1 MIRTG
6 YPRTP
11 TVFCPMQTFY
21 VKTKV
26 CSGEG
31 AMDILE
37 SFHGRNAVIFTD
49 TFMVKSGVAARVAEK
64 LSGCANVRV
73 FDEIKPDPPIELV
86 ASGLRFLLEANAD
99 LVVALGGGSSIDA
112 AKATIL
118 MAKRSGAK
126 DGISLIAIPTTS
138 GTGSEVTSFAVI
150 TDREKGVKYPLV
162 DEELLPDYAIMDPA
176 LVVSAPPR
184 ITADTGFDVITHAL
198 EAYISVGANDYSDA
212 LAEKALELA
221 FAYLPRAYADGADL
235 VAREKMHTASCLA
248 GMAFNA
254 VSLGINHGIAHQ
266 LGARFHIPHGRANAM
281 LLPHVVRFNANL
293 SANFGAKEETAAS
306 LRIAHIARRIGLSGD
321 DTNAL
326 VLALIRHLFYLLKMT
341 ETPVTLADA
350 GVSKEAYE
358 AARSA
363 MIDAALKDA
372 CTATNPRPVTSDDIA
387 EILAGLAKW

>member
-1 MIRTG
+1 MER
-6 YPRTP
+6 R
-11 TVFCPMQTFY
+11 FFPMQTFY
-21 VKTKV
+21 VKPKV
-26 CSGEG
+26 CSGDG
-31 AMDILE
+31 AMDIL
-37 SFHGRNAVIFTD
+37 SNFHGKNAVIFTD
-49 TFMVKSGVAARVAEK
+49 AFMVKSGAAARVAEK
-64 LSGCANVRV
+64 LSNCADVRI
-73 FDEIKPDPPIELV
+73 FDAIKPDPPIELV
-86 ASGLRFLLEANAD
+86 ADGLKFLLDANAD

-162 DEELLPDYAIMDPA
+162 DEALLPDYAIMDPS

-198 EAYISVGANDYSDA
+198 VAYVSVGANDYSDA

-221 FAYLPRAYADGADL
+221 FQYLPKAYANGQDL
-235 VAREKMHTASCLA
+235 EAREKMHTASCLA

-293 SANFGAKEETAAS
+293 DANFGAKQDTTAS
-306 LRIAHIARRIGLSGD
+306 LRYAHLARRIGLSGA

-326 VLALIRHLFYLLKMT
+326 VLALIRHMFYMLKMT
-341 ETPVTLADA
+341 ETPATLKDA
-350 GVSKEAYE
+350 GVTKEAYE
-358 AARSA
+358 SVKAA

-372 CTATNPRPVTSDDIA
+372 CTATNPRPLDEDDVA
-387 EILAGLAKW
+387 SILAGLAKW

>member
-1 MIRTG
+1 
-6 YPRTP
+6 
-11 TVFCPMQTFY
+11 MQTFY
-21 VKTKV
+21 VKPKV
-26 CSGEG
+26 CSGDG
-31 AMDILE
+31 AMDIL
-37 SFHGRNAVIFTD
+37 SNFHGKNAVIFTD
-49 TFMVKSGVAARVAEK
+49 AFMVKSGVAARVAAK
-64 LSGCANVRV
+64 LSNCADVRI

-86 ASGLRFLLEANAD
+86 ASGLQFLLDANAD

-162 DEELLPDYAIMDPA
+162 DEALLPDYAIMDPA

-198 EAYISVGANDYSDA
+198 EAYVSTGANDYSDA

-221 FAYLPRAYADGADL
+221 FQYLPKAYADGQDL
-235 VAREKMHTASCLA
+235 EAREKMHTASCLA

-254 VSLGINHGIAHQ
+254 VSLGVNHGIAHQ

-293 SANFGAKEETAAS
+293 DANFGAKQETTAS
-306 LRIAHIARRIGLSGD
+306 LRYAHIARRIGLSGD

-326 VLALIRHLFYLLKMT
+326 VLAFIRHMFYMLKMT
-341 ETPVTLADA
+341 ETPASLKEA
-350 GVSKEAYE
+350 GVTMEAYE
-358 AARSA
+358 AVKAA

-372 CTATNPRPVTSDDIA
+372 CTATNPRPLDEDDVA
-387 EILAGLAKW
+387 SILAGLAKW

>member
-1 MIRTG
+1 MER
-6 YPRTP
+6 R
-11 TVFCPMQTFY
+11 FFPMQTFY
-21 VKTKV
+21 VKPKV
-26 CSGEG
+26 CSGDG
-31 AMDILE
+31 AMGIL
-37 SFHGRNAVIFTD
+37 SNFHGKNAVIFTD
-49 TFMVKSGVAARVAEK
+49 AFMVKSGAAARVAEK
-64 LSGCANVRV
+64 LSNCADVRI
-73 FDEIKPDPPIELV
+73 FDAIKPDPPIELV
-86 ASGLRFLLEANAD
+86 ADGLKFLLDANAD

-162 DEELLPDYAIMDPA
+162 DEALLPDYAIMDPS

-198 EAYISVGANDYSDA
+198 EAYVSVGANDYSDA

-221 FAYLPRAYADGADL
+221 FQYLPKAYANGQDL
-235 VAREKMHTASCLA
+235 EAREKMHTASCLA

-293 SANFGAKEETAAS
+293 DANFGAKQETTAS
-306 LRIAHIARRIGLSGD
+306 LRYAHIARRIGLSGD

-326 VLALIRHLFYLLKMT
+326 VLALIRHMFYMLKMT
-341 ETPVTLADA
+341 ETPATLKDA
-350 GVSKEAYE
+350 GVTKEAYE
-358 AARSA
+358 SVKVA

-372 CTATNPRPVTSDDIA
+372 CTATNPRPLDEDDVA
-387 EILAGLAKW
+387 SILAGLAKW

>member
-1 MIRTG
+1 MER
-6 YPRTP
+6 R
-11 TVFCPMQTFY
+11 FFPMQTFY
-21 VKTKV
+21 VKPKV
-26 CSGEG
+26 CSGDG
-31 AMDILE
+31 AMDIL
-37 SFHGRNAVIFTD
+37 SNFHGKNAVIFTD
-49 TFMVKSGVAARVAEK
+49 AFMVKSGAAARVAEK
-64 LSGCANVRV
+64 LSNCADVRI
-73 FDEIKPDPPIELV
+73 FDAIKPDPPIELV
-86 ASGLRFLLEANAD
+86 ADGLKFLLDANAD

-162 DEELLPDYAIMDPA
+162 DEALLPDYAIMDPS

-198 EAYISVGANDYSDA
+198 EAYVSVGANDYSDA

-221 FAYLPRAYADGADL
+221 FQYLPKAYANGQDL
-235 VAREKMHTASCLA
+235 EAREKMHTASCLA

-293 SANFGAKEETAAS
+293 DANFGAKQETTAS
-306 LRIAHIARRIGLSGD
+306 LRYAHIARRIGLSGD

-326 VLALIRHLFYLLKMT
+326 VLALIRHMFYMLKMT
-341 ETPVTLADA
+341 ETPATLKDA
-350 GVSKEAYE
+350 GVTKEAYE
-358 AARSA
+358 SVKVA

-372 CTATNPRPVTSDDIA
+372 CTATNPRPLDEDDVA
-387 EILAGLAKW
+387 SILAGLAKW

>member
-1 MIRTG
+1 MER
-6 YPRTP
+6 R
-11 TVFCPMQTFY
+11 FFPMQTFY
-21 VKTKV
+21 VKPKV
-26 CSGEG
+26 CSGDG
-31 AMDILE
+31 AMDIL
-37 SFHGRNAVIFTD
+37 SNFHGKNAVIFTD
-49 TFMVKSGVAARVAEK
+49 AFMVKSGAAARVAEK
-64 LSGCANVRV
+64 LSNCADVRI
-73 FDEIKPDPPIELV
+73 FDAIKPDPPIELV
-86 ASGLRFLLEANAD
+86 ADGLKFLLDANAD

-162 DEELLPDYAIMDPA
+162 DEALLPDYAIMDPS

-198 EAYISVGANDYSDA
+198 EAYVSVGANDYSDA

-221 FAYLPRAYADGADL
+221 FQYLPKAYANGQDL
-235 VAREKMHTASCLA
+235 EAREKMHTASCLA

-293 SANFGAKEETAAS
+293 DANFGAKQETTAS
-306 LRIAHIARRIGLSGD
+306 LRYAHIARRIGLSGD

-326 VLALIRHLFYLLKMT
+326 VLALVRHLFYMLKMT
-341 ETPVTLADA
+341 ETPATLNDA
-350 GVSKEAYE
+350 GVTKDAYE
-358 AARSA
+358 AVKEA
-363 MIDAALKDA
+363 MIEAALKDA
-372 CTATNPRPVTSDDIA
+372 CTATNPRPVTHDDVA
-387 EILAGLAKW
+387 AILSGLARW